1 MLAAKRVN
9 FRVLMTASFF
19 LVFAAALTR
28 WNYNFTGLIASI
40 TYDPFTP
47 GVILNSYTPTW
58 VEFSVGTLVISYWLL
73 MFSLAARYLPF
84 QSTKEHH

>member
-1 MLAAKRVN
+1 M
-9 FRVLMTASFF
+9 
-19 LVFAAALTR
+19 AAAVIPIIAAVLTR
-28 WNYNFTGLIASI
+28 WNYNFAGLVASI

-58 VEFSVGTLVISYWLL
+58 VEFSVATLVLCYWLL

-84 QSTKEHH
+84 QSMKEHH